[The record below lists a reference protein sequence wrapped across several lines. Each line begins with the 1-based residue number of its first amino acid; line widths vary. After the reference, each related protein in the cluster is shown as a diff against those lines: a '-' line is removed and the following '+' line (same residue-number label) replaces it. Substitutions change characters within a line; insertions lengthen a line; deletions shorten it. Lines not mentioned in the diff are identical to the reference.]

1 MLTTN
6 DNKCKGEAFKSL
18 NNTLKEMMG
27 PVLDQEDDY
36 KLKFLLGIGL
46 SNEKSQFMSK
56 SKENLQEEMTTLD
69 MNSNNSKE
77 SHSCKF
83 TQETQDQVQG

>member
-6 DNKCKGEAFKSL
+6 DNKCRSEGFKSV

-27 PVLDQEDDY
+27 PVLDKEEDF
-36 KLKFLLGIGL
+36 KLKFLLGLGL
-46 SNEKSQFMSK
+46 SNEKGQFISK
-56 SKENLQEEMTTLD
+56 SKETLQEEMTTLD

-77 SHSCKF
+77 SHSSKF
-83 TQETQDQVQG
+83 TQETQDQLQG